1 MSDQPLQV
9 LAVAGSLQSGL
20 SSAPLGARHVQTRVE
35 VERGQCKRF
44 EIPDFQRPGF
54 LHMTTI
60 SFQEFSQAGIVEP
73 ARVELRRV
81 VGGRNRL

>member
-1 MSDQPLQV
+1 
-9 LAVAGSLQSGL
+9 
-20 SSAPLGARHVQTRVE
+20 
-35 VERGQCKRF
+35 
-44 EIPDFQRPGF
+44 
-54 LHMTTI
+54 MTTI